1 MIFNEDNLRA
11 GLNTFTDPAKPR
23 YGKAFENYSTKI
35 NDGMTSAL
43 ALEYALAEAVK
54 GLTNKDEKLKNAR
67 IAAGFSRRYDLR
79 TKRSAAES
87 SSTTTKVLPVTEG
100 KPKNKMT
107 LEKARALRDKSN
119 LVFQSIIKWIAIV
132 AVAIAIGF
140 GISFLLEA
148 DQLGRGNV
156 PQVWIEWLVVPFV
169 AAFLIVAAYIIDKY
183 RAKRKKERNEH
194 RDPSTKD
201 RDKRREPSRV
211 SSTPA

>member
-1 MIFNEDNLRA
+1 
-11 GLNTFTDPAKPR
+11 
-23 YGKAFENYSTKI
+23 
-35 NDGMTSAL
+35 
-43 ALEYALAEAVK
+43 
-54 GLTNKDEKLKNAR
+54 
-67 IAAGFSRRYDLR
+67 
-79 TKRSAAES
+79 
-87 SSTTTKVLPVTEG
+87 
-100 KPKNKMT
+100 MT